1 VLIVDEPTRG
11 IDVGAK
17 ADVHQVLFDLA
28 ATGVA
33 VIVISSELPEVMA
46 VSDRIVVFREGRMT
60 GVLENNGV
68 DEETLMGLMTSSAA
82 A

>member
-1 VLIVDEPTRG
+1 
-11 IDVGAK
+11 
-17 ADVHQVLFDLA
+17 
-28 ATGVA
+28 
-33 VIVISSELPEVMA
+33 
-46 VSDRIVVFREGRMT
+46 MT